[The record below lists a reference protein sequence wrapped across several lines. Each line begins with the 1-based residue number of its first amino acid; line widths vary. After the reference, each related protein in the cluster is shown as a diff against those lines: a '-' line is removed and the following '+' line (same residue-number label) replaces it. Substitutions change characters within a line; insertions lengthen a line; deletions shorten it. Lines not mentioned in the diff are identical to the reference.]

1 MPDQLACAGLRAT
14 ATVTKEVVFDLAYL
28 EIGMCLDCR
37 PPANN
42 VLSEVTAR

>member
-1 MPDQLACAGLRAT
+1 MPDRWLML
-14 ATVTKEVVFDLAYL
+14 VLLLLLLHKEVVFDLAYL